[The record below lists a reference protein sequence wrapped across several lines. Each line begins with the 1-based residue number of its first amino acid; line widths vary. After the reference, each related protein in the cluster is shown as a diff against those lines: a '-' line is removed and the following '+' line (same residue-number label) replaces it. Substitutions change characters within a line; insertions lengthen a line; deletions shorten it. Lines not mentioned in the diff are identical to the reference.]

1 MTYIPAGPRRV
12 EVKPP
17 PGFRAAADVLIQS
30 IDVIKDASVSVT
42 VVLERL

>member
-17 PGFRAAADVLIQS
+17 PGFRAAAEVLMQS

-42 VVLERL
+42 VVLEHQ